1 MQQLLTVKYG
11 CVYTV
16 ATLQQLLLDLNTL
29 DELPNL
35 YSFQLNQQLFSL
47 LHSCKRL
54 TPFGR
59 FAGD

>member
-1 MQQLLTVKYG
+1 MQQLQAVKYG

-16 ATLQQLLLDLNTL
+16 ATLQQLLLDHNTL

-47 LHSCKRL
+47 LHLCKRL
-54 TPFGR
+54 TPFGH